1 MEKYDTTKKASTAR
15 AGVIGLLL
23 GMVLTLDARAQQPAT
38 PALAPDATGYVIKFK
53 VKPGKNA
60 EFEKAVG
67 AMMADVRSKEPKN
80 VYCDLL
86 HPSGDA
92 QTYVIV
98 ERYKDVQASKE
109 HGESET
115 IKKLGAA
122 LQNGPL
128 DGPPDLQQLVFIRS
142 K

>member
-1 MEKYDTTKKASTAR
+1 MTRYKTATKAPAIR
-15 AGVIGLLL
+15 AGIPGLVL
-23 GMVLTLDARAQQPAT
+23 GLALTLNAHAQPAA
-38 PALAPDATGYVIKFK
+38 PALAPDATGFVIKFK

-60 EFEKAVG
+60 DFEKAIG
-67 AMMADVRSKEPKN
+67 EMMADVRGKEPKN

-98 ERYKDVQASKE
+98 ERYKDVQASRE
-109 HGESET
+109 HSESET

-122 LQNGPL
+122 LQNGLL
-128 DGPPDLQQLVFIRS
+128 DGPPELQELVFIRS